1 MSSSQRPFSELA
13 SMVRQAR
20 SSRRMPQRRLSSA
33 LGMSEG
39 YVGHL
44 EGGRVRPTVSTLKAI
59 SSVLG
64 LPYGRLALAAGYITS
79 EEYDNP
85 LDESQLA
92 RLNEVN
98 DLTDE
103 EWDSVRDFARYIRS
117 RRREENGA

>member
-1 MSSSQRPFSELA
+1 
-13 SMVRQAR
+13 MVRQAR
-20 SSRRMPQRRLSSA
+20 LSNRMSQRRLSSA

-44 EGGRVRPTVSTLKAI
+44 EGGRTRPTVATLKGIA
-59 SSVLG
+59 SVLG

-85 LDESQLA
+85 VDESQLA

-98 DLTDE
+98 DLTNE
-103 EWDSVRDFARYIRS
+103 EWESVRDFARYIRS
-117 RRREENGA
+117 RRREQNGA

>member
-13 SMVRQAR
+13 GMVKQAR
-20 SSRRMPQRRLSSA
+20 LSRRMSQRRLSSA

-44 EGGRVRPTVSTLKAI
+44 EGGRTRPTVGTLKAI
-59 SSVLG
+59 ASALG

-79 EEYDNP
+79 EEYENP

-98 DLTDE
+98 ELTDD
-103 EWDSVRDFARYIRS
+103 EWESVRDFARYVRS
-117 RRREENGA
+117 RRHDGNGS

>member
-1 MSSSQRPFSELA
+1 MSNSQRPFSELA
-13 SMVRQAR
+13 DMVRHTRQ
-20 SSRRMPQRRLSSA
+20 SRRMSQRRLSSA

-44 EGGRVRPTVSTLKAI
+44 EGGRTRPTVRTLKAI
-59 SSVLG
+59 ASALA

-85 LDESQLA
+85 LDEIQLA

-98 DLTDE
+98 ELTDE
-103 EWDSVRDFARYIRS
+103 EWESVRDFARYIRS
-117 RRREENGA
+117 RRHEDSGT

>member
-1 MSSSQRPFSELA
+1 MNSSQRPFSELA
-13 SMVRQAR
+13 GMVKQAR
-20 SSRRMPQRRLSSA
+20 LSRRMSQRRLSSA

-44 EGGRVRPTVSTLKAI
+44 EGGRTRPTVGTLKAI
-59 SSVLG
+59 ASALG

-103 EWDSVRDFARYIRS
+103 EWDSVRDFARYMRS
-117 RRREENGA
+117 RRREENGT

>member
-13 SMVRQAR
+13 DMVRQAR
-20 SSRRMPQRRLSSA
+20 LRRRMSQRRLSSA

-44 EGGRVRPTVSTLKAI
+44 EGGRTRPTVGTLKAI
-59 SSVLG
+59 ASVLA

-103 EWDSVRDFARYIRS
+103 EWESVRDFARYIRS
-117 RRREENGA
+117 RRHEENGP

>member
-1 MSSSQRPFSELA
+1 MDRANRPFGPLA
-13 SMVRQAR
+13 DLVRR
-20 SSRRMPQRRLSSA
+20 TRLSKGLTQRQLSRA

-44 EGGRVRPTVSTLKAI
+44 EGGRVRPTVGTLKAI

-85 LDESQLA
+85 MDESQLA

>member
-13 SMVRQAR
+13 GMVRQAR
-20 SSRRMPQRRLSSA
+20 SSRQMPQRRLSSA

-44 EGGRVRPTVSTLKAI
+44 EGGRVRPTVGTLKAI

-117 RRREENGA
+117 RRREENGT